1 MNFREFKARL
11 LSGHQKHF
19 TAREMKAMTSGVRI
33 DGLPVEYEFVK
44 PGWKFCHPDAKHVDK
59 YISAQVFYR
68 AWQKVLGTSSKA
80 PRKNAPKPNIS
91 RPHRASWISNS
102 GMLQC
107 VIVEKKVD
115 SLNSPLFVG
124 SVFGVSRD
132 GILGEVFAESNLE
145 QVQNRLPCFR
155 PGQVRG

>member
-33 DGLPVEYEFVK
+33 DGLPVECEFVK

-68 AWQKVLGTSSKA
+68 AWQRVLGTSSKA
-80 PRKNAPKPNIS
+80 PRRNASKANIS
-91 RPHRASWISNS
+91 RPHRESWISNS

-107 VIVEKKVD
+107 VIVEKQVD
-115 SLNSPLFVG
+115 SLNSPLCSVPRSSVG
-124 SVFGVSRD
+124 PVPLGFRVKREAVRRWRAGVLS
-132 GILGEVFAESNLE
+132 
-145 QVQNRLPCFR
+145 C
-155 PGQVRG
+155 